1 MWDLPRWGIE
11 PMSPA
16 LADGFFTTEPPGKAS
31 PVQSLSCVRLFVT
44 PWTAA
49 HCPSPTP
56 GASSNS
62 CPSSRWCHPAISSSV
77 VPFSSR
83 SQELTSNSTESS
95 QNKQKQ
101 WVLRFHVNRLSK
113 LSSLPMIIFLGMRE
127 TDWQL
132 SQVVK
137 LLQHLPGNW
146 SELGWRCWRKL
157 LSKTEHLEKYC
168 LWLSDV
174 FWMNHL
180 IWADIVWAFQ
190 KWIATVGNN
199 LS

>member
-1 MWDLPRWGIE
+1 MLLLSRWVV
-11 PMSPA
+11 S
-16 LADGFFTTEPPGKAS
+16 D
-31 PVQSLSCVRLFVT
+31 SLQPYGLQHARR
-44 PWTAA
+44 P
-49 HCPSPTP
+49 CPSPTP
-56 GASSNS
+56 GVCSNS
-62 CPSSRWCHPAISSSV
+62 CPSCWWCHPAISSSV
-77 VPFSSR
+77 IPFSSR
-83 SQELTSNSTESS
+83 SQELTSNSPESN

-113 LSSLPMIIFLGMRE
+113 LSSLPMIIFLRMRE

-132 SQVVK
+132 SQVKVK

-146 SELGWRCWRKL
+146 SQLGWRCWRKF
-157 LSKTEHLEKYC
+157 LSQTKHLEKYC

-174 FWMNHL
+174 SWMNHL
-180 IWADIVWAFQ
+180 IWADIGWAFQ